1 MVQPKIFIYLAFS
14 FSTINRS
21 HCHFRNIAPVLTL
34 LPLLPLLSLSFF
46 FLLSFLVPFPNPYLL
61 LQWDPHWKHY
71 SLCSTAYPS
80 WPSLSLQSMLRT
92 LEEIIENDVLAFAIL
107 MLLLSFKY
115 YKGFFFF
122 FFFSQHLN
130 FFFSKPIFV
139 ISYPFLLFL
148 RLSSLWPIT
157 ITLVL
162 NSLSTSLTILSSL
175 LTTTYLLWLDANTP
189 LLWKK
194 KIIQYLKVKYH
205 IKRKKKRYR

>member
-14 FSTINRS
+14 FSSINRS

-46 FLLSFLVPFPNPYLL
+46 FFFSPFLFPSPTLTFSSNEILSE
-61 LQWDPHWKHY
+61 
-71 SLCSTAYPS
+71 SIILCAPQHILHGQA
-80 WPSLSLQSMLRT
+80 SLSNPCSEHSRRIQKMTSLPLQYWCCYFCLNT
-92 LEEIIENDVLAFAIL
+92 TKV
-107 MLLLSFKY
+107 
-115 YKGFFFF
+115 F

-175 LTTTYLLWLDANTP
+175 LTATYLLWLDANTP

-194 KIIQYLKVKYH
+194 KKLSNTWK
-205 IKRKKKRYR
+205 